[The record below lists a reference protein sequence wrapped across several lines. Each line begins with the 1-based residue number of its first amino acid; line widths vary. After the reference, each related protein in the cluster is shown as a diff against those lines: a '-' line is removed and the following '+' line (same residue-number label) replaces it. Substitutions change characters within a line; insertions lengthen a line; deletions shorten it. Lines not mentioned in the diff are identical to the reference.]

1 MSFAFYTILF
11 MSLSFQIKLMK
22 IALKRWMCV
31 RSSIQGH
38 SSFAA
43 LLCRVQS
50 GAWDV
55 LFSLR
60 PSRCILDY
68 MSFLLVSRWSGCCP
82 ITNRI
87 MYAVLFFFRCLC
99 CGHPLC
105 TGPLFFIFSE
115 TQRHRSVQ
123 NEYLHSLIRWPLH
136 LLLDT
141 NKGFRKIYYSWQQD
155 KCLSLM
161 NCIVS

>member
-1 MSFAFYTILF
+1 
-11 MSLSFQIKLMK
+11 
-22 IALKRWMCV
+22 MCGC
-31 RSSIQGH
+31 SSIQGH
-38 SSFAA
+38 SFAA
-43 LLCRVQS
+43 LLCRVRS
-50 GAWDV
+50 GVWDV

-87 MYAVLFFFRCLC
+87 MYAVFFFSQSVLWAPPVYR
-99 CGHPLC
+99 
-105 TGPLFFIFSE
+105 PLFFIFSE

-123 NEYLHSLIRWPLH
+123 NEYLHSLIRWPLR
-136 LLLDT
+136 LLLGT
-141 NKGFRKIYYSWQQD
+141 NKDFRKIYYSWQQD

-161 NCIVS
+161 NCIVSEFTSSVCFLQSQGNVGE

>member
-1 MSFAFYTILF
+1 
-11 MSLSFQIKLMK
+11 
-22 IALKRWMCV
+22 MCV

-38 SSFAA
+38 RFTA
-43 LLCRVQS
+43 LLCRVRS

-87 MYAVLFFFRCLC
+87 MYAVFFFSQSVLWA
-99 CGHPLC
+99 PPVY
-105 TGPLFFIFSE
+105 PLFFIFSD

-123 NEYLHSLIRWPLH
+123 NEYLHSLIRWPLR
-136 LLLDT
+136 LLLVT
-141 NKGFRKIYYSWQQD
+141 NKDFRKIYYSWQQD

-161 NCIVS
+161 NCTVSEFTSSVCFLQSQGNVGE

>member
-1 MSFAFYTILF
+1 MNVCLF
-11 MSLSFQIKLMK
+11 FHPRSQF
-22 IALKRWMCV
+22 
-31 RSSIQGH
+31 RSS
-38 SSFAA
+38 
-43 LLCRVQS
+43 VVS

-68 MSFLLVSRWSGCCP
+68 MSFLLVSRWSGVVP
-82 ITNRI
+82 SLI
-87 MYAVLFFFRCLC
+87 VLCMQSFSFHSLC

-123 NEYLHSLIRWPLH
+123 NEYLHSLIRWPLR
-136 LLLDT
+136 LLLGT
-141 NKGFRKIYYSWQQD
+141 NKDFRKIYYSWQQD

-161 NCIVS
+161 NCIVSEFTSSVCFLQSQGNVGE